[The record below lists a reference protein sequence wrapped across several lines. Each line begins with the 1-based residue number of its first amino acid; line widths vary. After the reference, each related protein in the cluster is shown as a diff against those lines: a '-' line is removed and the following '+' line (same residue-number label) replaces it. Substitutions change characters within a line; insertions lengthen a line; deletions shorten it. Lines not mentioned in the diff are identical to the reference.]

1 LDPLLL
7 FFKEKV
13 NKKIIKRRSVRKSKR
28 EIDMSEGGSER
39 EIGEGDDL
47 NPYLYFVIVYI

>member
-1 LDPLLL
+1 
-7 FFKEKV
+7 
-13 NKKIIKRRSVRKSKR
+13 VRKSKR

>member
-1 LDPLLL
+1 
-7 FFKEKV
+7 
-13 NKKIIKRRSVRKSKR
+13 
-28 EIDMSEGGSER
+28 MSEGGSER